1 MKYDTSELCDIYL
14 DQVDVVEPMFSSFGG
29 RSSFGG
35 KITTIKC
42 FEDNALLRDVVE
54 ENGLG
59 RVLLIDGGGSLR
71 RALLDGELARRA
83 AENEWE
89 GMIIYG
95 AVRQVDELEEC
106 DIGIQALASIPV
118 GADSNGHGETDVPVN
133 FGGVTFLPE
142 DHVYADSTGII
153 LSPEALDLK

>member
-29 RSSFGG
+29 RSAFSG

-42 FEDNALLRDVVE
+42 FEDNQLISEVLE

-59 RVLLIDGGGSLR
+59 RVLLVDGGGSVR
-71 RALLDGELARRA
+71 RALIDAALARKA
-83 AENEWE
+83 CDNAWE
-89 GMIIYG
+89 GIIVYG
-95 AVRQVDELEEC
+95 AIRQVDELEES
-106 DIGIQALASIPV
+106 DIGIQALAPIPV
-118 GADSNGHGETDVPVN
+118 GADQQGHGETDVPVN

-142 DHVYADSTGII
+142 DHVYADSTGIL
-153 LSPEALDLK
+153 LSPEPLEID